1 MMRLGNDDESEDIMA
16 EEHKTGISEDE
27 AAEEA
32 KKYSRKVSEDDVA
45 DMVGK
50 EDKMKGFF
58 KNVEVLKKY
67 WDDVCDIFEL
77 LRDRVT
83 GRYTETPWSTIAALT
98 GALLYV
104 LTPLDVIP
112 DFIPIAGFI
121 DDAAVIAVVLK
132 LSGGDLA
139 RYRAWRKEQEN
150 TIDVG

>member
-1 MMRLGNDDESEDIMA
+1 MA
-16 EEHKTGISEDE
+16 EEDKIGISEEE

-83 GRYTETPWSTIAALT
+83 CRYTETPWSTIAALT

-104 LTPLDVIP
+104 LSPLDVIP

-139 RYRAWRKEQEN
+139 RYRVWRKEQEN

>member
-1 MMRLGNDDESEDIMA
+1 MA
-16 EEHKTGISEDE
+16 EEHKTGISEEE

-67 WDDVCDIFEL
+67 WDDVCDVFAL
-77 LRDRVT
+77 LKDRVT
-83 GRYTETPWSTIAALT
+83 GKYTETPWSTIAALT

-104 LTPLDVIP
+104 LSPLDVIP
-112 DFIPIAGFI
+112 DFIPLAGFI
-121 DDAAVIAVVLK
+121 DDAAVFGFVLV
-132 LSGGDLA
+132 LSKDDLA
-139 RYRAWRKEQEN
+139 RYREWRKMQQN
-150 TIDVG
+150 TIDVK

>member
-1 MMRLGNDDESEDIMA
+1 MA
-16 EEHKTGISEDE
+16 EEGKAGISEEE
-27 AAEEA
+27 AAEQA

-67 WDDVCDIFEL
+67 WDDACDVFAL

-83 GRYTETPWSTIAALT
+83 GKYTETPWSTIAALT

-104 LTPLDVIP
+104 LSPLDVIP
-112 DFIPIAGFI
+112 DFIPLAGFL
-121 DDAAVIAVVLK
+121 DDAAVFGFVLTF
-132 LSGGDLA
+132 SRGDIE
-139 RYRAWRKEQEN
+139 RYREWRKLHKRSIE
-150 TIDVG
+150 IY